1 MITQAV
7 ILCGGKGERLGDALR
22 YSPAVVVPKPLIE
35 VGGKPFITY
44 AITMLKGI
52 GFEDIVLLCR
62 DLVEHFKFLG
72 DEIVRVIGVP
82 VSWWKP
88 ECCAKGTIS
97 EEVLP
102 IPNIEATFLLLNGDS
117 FPLMDWRAF
126 CNTDEPRVAVK
137 IVGRD
142 AGVAIVRRE
151 DIESGK
157 IDCLDIKGMM
167 NKTENYVVLG
177 GLHIGT
183 PQGLQRARTF
193 IDIAVYG
200 Q

>member
-7 ILCGGKGERLGDALR
+7 ILCGGKGERLGYAT
-22 YSPAVVVPKPLIE
+22 AETPKPLVE

-44 AITMLKGI
+44 ALNMLKGI
-52 GFEDIVLLCR
+52 GFKDIVLLPR
-62 DLVEHFKFLG
+62 QFGEAFLLLAG
-72 DEIVRVIGVP
+72 GEVRVVA
-82 VSWWKP
+82 V
-88 ECCAKGTIS
+88 ENMTVN
-97 EEVLP
+97 EEVLT
-102 IPNIEATFLLLNGDS
+102 IAGLQDLFLLLNGDS

-126 CNTDEPRVAVK
+126 VETDGPRVAVK
-137 IVGRD
+137 VVGRD
-142 AGVAIVRRE
+142 AGAAIVRKADVEAARVN
-151 DIESGK
+151 
-157 IDCLDIKGMM
+157 CLDIKDMM
-167 NKTENYVVLG
+167 EKYENYVVLG